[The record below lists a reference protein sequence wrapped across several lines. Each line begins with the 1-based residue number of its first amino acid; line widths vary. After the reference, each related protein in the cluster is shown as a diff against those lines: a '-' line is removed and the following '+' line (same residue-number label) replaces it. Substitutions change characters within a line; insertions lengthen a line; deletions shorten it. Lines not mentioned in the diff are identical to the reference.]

1 MHLRSAVPGLLRE
14 SFLAAA
20 LAAVISALVLRLAA
34 PSGAS
39 TPALALL
46 HLLLFSLLAVPAVLW
61 RCSVARSRADPERP
75 GQVSASWRLPLA
87 LSVCVLLG
95 GFALTSTGAW
105 WLHQD
110 IRQAARARFERQVET
125 LQAEIERRIN
135 QPIYGLKGARGVF
148 AASRSVERAEFRAY
162 VESRDLPVEFPGV
175 RAFAFAQRVL
185 RKDLERFIAL
195 ERADSEPHFDV
206 HPRGDAT
213 ELHVI
218 KFIEPLPANR
228 AALGFDLGSEA
239 VRREAIDRA
248 ARTGEPT
255 LTGRIALV
263 QDGQQ
268 RPGFIYMLPLFRQGS
283 DPVTQAQR
291 KAALLGL
298 LCAPI
303 IVAEVLDGSF
313 ELNER
318 RLDFELF
325 DGSDNGDGKLLYA
338 AEETGHGERA
348 AGAAAGPHEAG
359 RLFATSVAMVIGDR
373 ALTLRVRS
381 NREFEDS
388 FDHST
393 PILVGLG
400 GALLS
405 AVLALSV
412 WLLAAGRERAL
423 ALAGRMTAD
432 LDRLAKVAERTS
444 NLVVITDAERRIT
457 WVNEGFTR
465 VSGYSLAEALGRSPG
480 ELLQFEGTDPATV
493 AALRQALDA
502 QQSVRCEILNRS
514 KSGQDYWLDIDIQP
528 LRDAQGRL
536 SGFMAVQ
543 TDITASK
550 AAAGERARE
559 KQRLADIL
567 EGTNVGTWEWN
578 VQTGEYRCDERWAEM
593 IGFSLAEL
601 APLSSQSWLDRAH
614 PDDLKRSGQL
624 LERHFSRELDYF
636 ECESRMRHR
645 DGRWIWVLDRG
656 RVSSWTA
663 DGRPEWMAGTQ
674 MDITDRKQAEE
685 RLNASEAFLER
696 AGRIA
701 GVGSW
706 ELDLATQRL
715 SWSAQT
721 RRICEVAADYEPT
734 LEQALDFYAPESRP
748 LIERAVRSAME
759 DAARPWDLELDF
771 ITATGRAI
779 RVRAVGEAEFAG
791 GRPIRLVGTF
801 QDVTARHAMEEEIR
815 RSNTVMRSV
824 LDAASEVAVIATG
837 TDLKITVFNRGAERL
852 LGYAAGEVVGLHTPA
867 LFSDPEEVISRSV
880 ELSAQLGRPVRG
892 PALVLDAALLGQER
906 EWRYVRKDASRVS
919 VSMVVTAMRT
929 DRGELLGYLGV
940 AHDVTR
946 RNEYEESLRHAMR
959 QAEQASVAK
968 SRFLANMSHE
978 IRTPMNA
985 ILGMLALL
993 QKTPLTARQLD
1004 YAGKTEGAA
1013 RSLLGLLNDILDFSK
1028 VEAGKMALDPQPFRI
1043 DHLLRDLSV
1052 ILSATVGDK
1061 DVEVL
1066 FDIDPSVPRSLLGD
1080 ALRLQQVLINLAG
1093 NAVKFT
1099 SQGEVVIGLR
1109 VAERSEADV
1118 LLDICVRDTG
1128 IGIAPEHQARIFEG
1142 FSQAE
1147 ASTTRRFGGSGLGLS
1162 ISQRLVELM
1171 GGTLSVQSTPGL
1183 GSSFGFRLRVPVADS
1198 ADAAGAAD
1206 AANAAGAA
1214 LRSPL
1219 RALIVDDNATA
1230 RELLAGMAQSL
1241 GWQADMADSGEQAL
1255 HLLQARAA
1263 AGAAYEAVF
1272 VDWQMPGMDGWECS
1286 MRIRALAGGASPT
1299 PLLVMVTAHGRE
1311 MLAQRSPQEQA
1322 LLSGFLVKP
1331 VTASMLFDA
1340 VTDAKAARDG
1350 PPAPHERQAS
1360 RGTDRLAGLR
1370 ILVVEDNANNR
1381 QVAQELLSDEG
1392 AIVSLANDGRQGV
1405 DAVLAAAPPFDAVL
1419 MDLQMPVMDGYAAT
1433 ASIRLH
1439 PRLAAVPIIAM
1450 TANAMASDRE
1460 ACLAA
1465 GMNDHI
1471 GKPFDL
1477 GHLVATLRRHTR
1489 RSA

>member
-61 RCSVARSRADPERP
+61 RCSVARSRADPARP

-148 AASRSVERAEFRAY
+148 AASRSVERAEF
-162 VESRDLPVEFPGV
+162 
-175 RAFAFAQRVL
+175 
-185 RKDLERFIAL
+185 
-195 ERADSEPHFDV
+195 
-206 HPRGDAT
+206 
-213 ELHVI
+213 
-218 KFIEPLPANR
+218 
-228 AALGFDLGSEA
+228 
-239 VRREAIDRA
+239 
-248 ARTGEPT
+248 
-255 LTGRIALV
+255 
-263 QDGQQ
+263 
-268 RPGFIYMLPLFRQGS
+268 
-283 DPVTQAQR
+283 
-291 KAALLGL
+291 
-298 LCAPI
+298 
-303 IVAEVLDGSF
+303 
-313 ELNER
+313 
-318 RLDFELF
+318 
-325 DGSDNGDGKLLYA
+325 
-338 AEETGHGERA
+338 
-348 AGAAAGPHEAG
+348 
-359 RLFATSVAMVIGDR
+359 
-373 ALTLRVRS
+373 
-381 NREFEDS
+381 REFEDS

-685 RLNASEAFLER
+685 QLHASEAFLER

-759 DAARPWDLELDF
+759 DARPWDLELDF

-801 QDVTARHAMEEEIR
+801 QDVTARRAMEEEIR

-993 QKTPLTARQLD
+993 QKTPLTARQLA

-1080 ALRLQQVLINLAG
+1080 APRLQQVLINLAG

-1109 VAERSEADV
+1109 VAERSAAEV

-1255 HLLQARAA
+1255 QLLQARAA

-1405 DAVLAAAPPFDAVL
+1405 DAVLAAAPSFDAVL

-1489 RSA
+1489 RSAGAAQPAPGPCALPAALL